1 LSGHIASPNLQ
12 PSAIVGATVP
22 LPMPKSPENLRL
34 QVGREIIVQGNH
46 WGGPALEGRAPLVV
60 LLRPRRVV
68 AAYGHLRLYIVSA

>member
-46 WGGPALEGRAPLVV
+46 WGG
-60 LLRPRRVV
+60 LRWKD
-68 AAYGHLRLYIVSA
+68 ARLSLFYCARGELWQPMDTCVCI